1 MAQLMDRLVEKQV
14 MLLTN
19 DGRTFEG
26 MLKSLDQRVN
36 LILSDCVE
44 HVYPVGDAAAAT

>member
-1 MAQLMDRLVEKQV
+1 MAQLIDRLVEKQV

-26 MLKSLDQRVN
+26 MLKSLD
-36 LILSDCVE
+36 
-44 HVYPVGDAAAAT
+44 